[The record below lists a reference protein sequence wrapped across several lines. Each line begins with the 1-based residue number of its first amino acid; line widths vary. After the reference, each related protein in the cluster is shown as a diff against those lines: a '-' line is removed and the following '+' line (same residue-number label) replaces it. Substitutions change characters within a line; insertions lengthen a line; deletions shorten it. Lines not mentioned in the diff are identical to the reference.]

1 MALSWRER
9 VLGLRG
15 TWRVLLRAA
24 LTSERRL
31 EEMEPRVEAGFRETL
46 QIATASARRLEALEQ
61 HIEAGLQE
69 IHSRLDGIEQ
79 RNSVIL
85 EAARET
91 QREAR
96 RNAIQSDDSLR
107 DLLDLV
113 LGRARVPQL
122 DLQLRATR
130 RVADDSPDHY
140 APRGTMNDNTRHLRF
155 VRRCERYFPEVRHL
169 DVGCAGGGLVWDFA
183 IRGHLSVG
191 IEGSDFSLRNCRAE
205 WRTIPDRLFTADITQ
220 PFELNDGEGRR
231 VLFNVITAWE
241 LFEHIPTDLVGTTI
255 QNIAANL
262 AADGMI
268 VCSVATFVD
277 KDESTGVV
285 YHQTVKER
293 AWWIDAFASHGLTT
307 VEDLFDVEDFVRGSG
322 NPRASD
328 WNVRSNPEMGFHLVL
343 RRLNSGKMNEQG
355 AQSPPPRLAKG

>member
-9 VLGLRG
+9 VLGLRR
-15 TWRVLLRAA
+15 TWRVLLQAA

-31 EEMEPRVEAGFRETL
+31 EELQPRIEAGFRET
-46 QIATASARRLEALEQ
+46 QQTAAASARRLEALEQ
-61 HIEAGLQE
+61 RIEAGLRE
-69 IHSRLDGIEQ
+69 IQSRLDDIE
-79 RNSVIL
+79 RGNSVIL
-85 EAARET
+85 GTATET

-96 RNAIQSDDSLR
+96 RNAIQTDDSLR

-113 LGRARVPQL
+113 LGRARVPRL

-155 VRRCERYFPEVRHL
+155 VRRCEQYYAEVRHL

-191 IEGSDFSLRNCRAE
+191 VEGSDFNLRNCRAE

-220 PFELNDGEGRR
+220 PFALYGDEGER

-241 LFEHIPTDLVGTTI
+241 LFEHIPTDLVGATI

-262 AADGMI
+262 AVDGMI

-277 KDESTGVV
+277 RDDSTGVV

-293 AWWIDAFASHGLTT
+293 AWWVDAFAGHGLAP
-307 VEDLFDVEDFVRGSG
+307 VENQFEVEDFVRGSG

-343 RRLNSGKMNEQG
+343 RRLNSGKMN
-355 AQSPPPRLAKG
+355 

>member
-1 MALSWRER
+1 MPLSWRER
-9 VLGLRG
+9 VLGLRR
-15 TWRVLLRAA
+15 TWRALLQAA

-31 EEMEPRVEAGFRETL
+31 AELEPRVEAGFRETL
-46 QIATASARRLEALEQ
+46 QAAAASARRLEALEQ
-61 HIEAGLQE
+61 RIEAGLRE
-69 IHSRLDGIEQ
+69 IQSRLDSFEQ
-79 RNSVIL
+79 GNSVIL
-85 EAARET
+85 GTATET

-96 RNAIQSDDSLR
+96 RNAIQTDDSLR
-107 DLLDLV
+107 DLLDLI

-130 RVADDSPDHY
+130 RVANDSPDHY

-191 IEGSDFSLRNCRAE
+191 IEGSDFSLQNCRAE

-220 PFELNDGEGRR
+220 PFELHDREGRR
-231 VLFNVITAWE
+231 VSFNVITAWE
-241 LFEHIPTDLVGTTI
+241 LFEHIPTDLVGPTI

-262 AADGMI
+262 TADGMI

-277 KDESTGVV
+277 KDESTGIV

-293 AWWIDAFASHGLTT
+293 AWWVDAFASHGLVP
-307 VEDLFDVEDFVRGSG
+307 VEALFEVEDFVRGSG

-343 RRLNSGKMNEQG
+343 RHAGDDKMSERG
-355 AQSPPPRLAKG
+355 AQPQPPRLAMR